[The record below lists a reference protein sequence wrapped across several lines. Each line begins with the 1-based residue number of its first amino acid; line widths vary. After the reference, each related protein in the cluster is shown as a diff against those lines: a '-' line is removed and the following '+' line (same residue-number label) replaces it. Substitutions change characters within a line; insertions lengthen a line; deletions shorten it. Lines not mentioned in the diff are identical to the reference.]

1 MTGKLTIFIDGLH
14 CAACEILTEDALK
27 KVPSITA
34 AKVDRHTGQ
43 ADLSYQTTPPDLVE
57 IARELEAIGYKLNQD
72 KSGKENQ
79 KNTPINQNHNDIVC
93 ASPSAP
99 LSTKNRYALPLT
111 IIGLIAVYW
120 LINNAPMFDLG
131 ALIGTGDFSLPLA
144 LLIGLVAG
152 VSTCLALTGG
162 LALSLAASYAN
173 AHPQASRFARF
184 KPQLLFN
191 LGRIIGFFL
200 LGGLLGLI
208 GTTFK
213 LSPIINSLLVI
224 FVGIVILFLGLKLL
238 NISPVLNNFG
248 FNLPK
253 KFSRLAKTNNAL
265 LLGALTFFI
274 PCGFTQAVQIYA
286 IGTGDFLRGGLTMAL
301 FAIGTAPGLLGL
313 GGLAALWKN
322 PQALQNNPKKSGG
335 QNQTFLRI
343 AGAIIIIF
351 ALMNLNNGLRLF
363 IISNT
368 GPLSTPSSGTNQ
380 SVASTDD
387 VQIIRMVE
395 HNRGYTPNR
404 FTVVK
409 NVPVRWVID
418 AQAPYSCAS
427 ALIVP
432 SLKIQR
438 QLKPGENIIEFTPTK
453 TGPIPFSCSM
463 GMYTGSFTVID
474 NN

>member
-27 KVPSITA
+27 RVPSITA
-34 AKVDRHTGQ
+34 AKVNRHTGQ
-43 ADLSYQTTPPDLVE
+43 ADLSYQATPPDLVE

-162 LALSLAASYAN
+162 LALSLAASYAD
-173 AHPQASRFARF
+173 AHPQAGRLTRF

-191 LGRIIGFFL
+191 LGRITGFFF
-200 LGGLLGLI
+200 LGGLLGLV
-208 GTTFK
+208 GTSFK

-238 NISPVLNNFG
+238 NISPALNNFG

-253 KFSRLAKTNNAL
+253 KFSRLAKTKNAL

-322 PQALQNNPKKSGG
+322 PQVIKNNQKKSGW
-335 QNQTFLRI
+335 QNKTFLRI
-343 AGAIIIIF
+343 AGAIIVIF

>member
-1 MTGKLTIFIDGLH
+1 MTGKLTVFIDGLH

-27 KVPSITA
+27 RIPSITA
-34 AKVDRHTGQ
+34 VKVDRHTGR
-43 ADLSYQTTPPDLVE
+43 ADFSYQKTPPDWKE
-57 IARELEAIGYKLNQD
+57 ISRELEAIGYRLNKD
-72 KSGKENQ
+72 KSEKEQ
-79 KNTPINQNHNDIVC
+79 KNNQPLAC
-93 ASPSAP
+93 ASPNSP

-111 IIGLIAVYW
+111 IIALIAVYW
-120 LINNAPMFDLG
+120 LISNTPMFDLG
-131 ALIGTGDFSLPLA
+131 ALIGTKDFSLPLA
-144 LLIGLVAG
+144 LIIGLVAG

-162 LALSLAASYAN
+162 LALSLAASYASD
-173 AHPQASRFARF
+173 HPQAGRFARF

-191 LGRIIGFFL
+191 LGRITGFFF
-200 LGGLLGLI
+200 LGGLLGII

-238 NISPVLNNFG
+238 NISPALNSFS

-253 KFSRLAKTNNAL
+253 KFSQLAKTKNAL

-313 GGLAALWKN
+313 GGLVSLWKSPKTTQEN
-322 PQALQNNPKKSGG
+322 VAKPSRQNSV
-335 QNQTFLRI
+335 FLRI
-343 AGAIIIIF
+343 AGAVIIIF
-351 ALMNLNNGLRLF
+351 ALMNLNNGLRLL
-363 IISNT
+363 IIASA
-368 GPLSTPSSGTNQ
+368 GEPSTVSSDSSKTAAPTN
-380 SVASTDD
+380 D
-387 VQIIRMVE
+387 VQVVRMAE

-404 FTVVK
+404 FTIRK
-409 NVPVRWVID
+409 DVPVRWVID

-427 ALIVP
+427 ALIIP

-453 TGPIPFSCSM
+453 TGEIPFSCSM
-463 GMYTGSFTVID
+463 GMYSGLFTVID